1 MEMDLTSNIR
11 KVLAIEMLE
20 YEDMNLL
27 SGDNKKR
34 SEVKQELLKEI
45 LDYLT
50 TKTCVSAD

>member
-1 MEMDLTSNIR
+1 MDLTSNIR